1 MNINNIPI
9 NIELKFNLSMP
20 LQTISIW
27 NSFAIFK
34 ESLIYLNIIIFE
46 LFNAINKISYN
57 FLRDKSVVSRCN

>member
-9 NIELKFNLSMP
+9 NIELKINLSMP

-57 FLRDKSVVSRCN
+57 FLRDKYMI